1 MAKPTQARTYVLAL
15 FTAALVSILHA
26 SSVSAQTPP
35 PAAGVAQATLDPLS
49 DPDKL
54 NWTIGL
60 GGTLNTGNTRTF
72 AFSSNSHFQ
81 IKRSEHQLTMDVTGI
96 YGLAALRDD
105 TTGDFS
111 GWNPNAGNVFG
122 QVRYDYF
129 LTTNDALVAAVQAR
143 HDRFAGLELRFQGQ
157 LGYLRNFVNE
167 ESHRFWG
174 EAGYDLTYDDF
185 FYEQERLMMLPAPD
199 PSQVVHSA
207 RVFLGYDNH
216 LNEAVTFLTGV
227 EALFDFQDESNVR
240 LNVISELRSKLGANF
255 QVSLQHTLRF
265 DGVPPEGKATLD
277 NILVVNLVYS
287 LVDEKAEPPAE
298 DTVESEV
305 TPADEPLPTP
315 PAEEPAAEP
324 APAGDAPAAVEPA
337 PAAAPAPATP

>member
-1 MAKPTQARTYVLAL
+1 MAKPTQVRTHVLAL
-15 FTAALVSILHA
+15 FTAGLVTILHA
-26 SSVSAQTPP
+26 ASASAQTPP

-54 NWTIGL
+54 NWTVGL

-72 AFSSNSHFQ
+72 AFSTNSHFQ
-81 IKRSEHQLTMDVTGI
+81 LKRSEHQLTMDVTGI

-105 TTGDFS
+105 TTGDFT

-129 LTTNDALVAAVQAR
+129 LTPNDAIVAAVQAR

-185 FYEQERLMMLPAPD
+185 FFEQARLMMLPAPD
-199 PSQVVHSA
+199 ASQVVHSA

-227 EALFDFQDESNVR
+227 EALFDFQDASNVR

-298 DTVESEV
+298 DTVGSEV
-305 TPADEPLPTP
+305 TTVE
-315 PAEEPAAEP
+315 
-324 APAGDAPAAVEPA
+324 AP
-337 PAAAPAPATP
+337 